1 MSVAKLAQG
10 AADSRPEG
18 KELTFGAKGFENE
31 SAMMDDDGEMRV
43 V

>member
-1 MSVAKLAQG
+1 MSVAKLVRGVAE
-10 AADSRPEG
+10 SRPEG
-18 KELTFGAKGFENE
+18 KDLTFGAKGFENE